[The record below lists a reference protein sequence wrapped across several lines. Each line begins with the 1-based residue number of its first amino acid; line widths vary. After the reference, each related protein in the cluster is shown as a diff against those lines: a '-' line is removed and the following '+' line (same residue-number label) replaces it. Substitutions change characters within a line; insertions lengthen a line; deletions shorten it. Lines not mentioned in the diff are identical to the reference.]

1 MGVSEALGVDVPSAN
16 IPGDD
21 AGDDAGPEVW
31 RGVFP
36 TPRLARTATN
46 TATKKIDTITGIM
59 RGIFANF
66 LRGDGV
72 PGNDEDGSISDSSGS
87 ICPSTQ
93 SSIRWQ
99 LEVCGE
105 LRLNDCHGMARRH
118 VLALLACCSQH
129 TSILLLPTHTG
140 RTKPLCVLKASR
152 TAAVRKPTAARRT
165 TSVVLP
171 YGAMPDRGSLRG
183 CCGSC

>member
-1 MGVSEALGVDVPSAN
+1 MRAMMLAPKSGVVCSLPPDS
-16 IPGDD
+16 
-21 AGDDAGPEVW
+21 PEP
-31 RGVFP
+31 RR
-36 TPRLARTATN
+36 TPRP
-46 TATKKIDTITGIM
+46 KKIDTITGIM

-140 RTKPLCVLKASR
+140 RTKPLCVLKSIKNGRRQETDGGQTNNFGCATLWR
-152 TAAVRKPTAARRT
+152 YAGQGFAERVLRKLLMRLTVPPT
-165 TSVVLP
+165 V
-171 YGAMPDRGSLRG
+171 G
-183 CCGSC
+183 